1 MPAQVWPSPKG
12 TVPGGCRGR
21 PTPSQSGV
29 VPKFASGMES
39 TTFPILIIL
48 TNNDNNILTND
59 KPRVTVDLLL
69 SEVLL
74 MKKGSTLFLKFVI
87 CLISIGA
94 LIWLIW
100 FPQLEGRAAN
110 LDLISIYRDPLI
122 IYAYIGSIPFFVGL
136 YQAFKLLGYID
147 GNKVFSQ
154 SSVNAMKNIKYCA
167 ITFSGFIVLG
177 ILYIRLFVRGDD
189 PAGVTALGIFT
200 TFASIVI
207 ATAAAVFQRLLQN
220 AVDLKSENDLTV

>member
-1 MPAQVWPSPKG
+1 MGLVGAFFG
-12 TVPGGCRGR
+12 TCR
-21 PTPSQSGV
+21 PTKQASSPSDSGHEPV
-29 VPKFASGMES
+29 SGM
-39 TTFPILIIL
+39 TA
-48 TNNDNNILTND
+48 NNDNNILTND
-59 KPRVTVDLLL
+59 KSCVTVYLLQ
-69 SEVLL
+69 SEVFL

-87 CLISIGA
+87 CLIAIGA

-110 LDLISIYRDPLI
+110 LDLISIYEDPLI
-122 IYAYIGSIPFFVGL
+122 IYAYIGSIPFFVAL

-220 AVDLKSENDLTV
+220 AVDIKSENDFTV